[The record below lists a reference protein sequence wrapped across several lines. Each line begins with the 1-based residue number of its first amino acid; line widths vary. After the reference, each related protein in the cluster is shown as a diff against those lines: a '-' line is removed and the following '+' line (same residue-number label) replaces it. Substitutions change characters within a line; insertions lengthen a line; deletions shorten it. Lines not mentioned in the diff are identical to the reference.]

1 MRLNRLLGPAALGL
15 VASAA
20 LRGLRATIDWRA
32 VYFDPRV
39 DPVHPEFRG
48 RFVYAGWHEYML
60 MPIALR
66 GSRDMLA
73 LASEHGDGEIISR
86 AMRHLQ
92 WNVARGSSSRGG
104 AAALLRMLRD
114 DHRHPNLTPDGPR
127 GPRRAFSQGA
137 LVLASKLD
145 LRLVCVGYG
154 YDRPWHGAGW
164 DRFAVPRPFSRCR
177 AVFGPPLRLPRK
189 LERDAL
195 AGYREWFE
203 RLLNW
208 LTGEAET
215 WAADGGRRLGE
226 MPLLLREPPAA
237 MRRWGPTL
245 APRMPA
251 ELEQS
256 WRALAA
262 GPGACRRRLTQRAS
276 PCGRRWKTSSTTSIW
291 NISTTPR
298 RTGAGTSSRT
308 FPGARWAAAPTR
320 PSSR

>member
-1 MRLNRLLGPAALGL
+1 
-15 VASAA
+15 
-20 LRGLRATIDWRA
+20 
-32 VYFDPRV
+32 
-39 DPVHPEFRG
+39 
-48 RFVYAGWHEYML
+48 ML

-137 LVLASKLD
+137 LSWRPSSTCRWCASATATTAPGG
-145 LRLVCVGYG
+145 LRS
-154 YDRPWHGAGW
+154 W

-256 WRALAA
+256 WRAL
-262 GPGACRRRLTQRAS
+262 RRRGRGLSSPPDSDRAS
-276 PCGRRWKTSSTTSIW
+276 PEGDAGKPVLRPLSGIFPQRRGE
-291 NISTTPR
+291 P
-298 RTGAGTSSRT
+298 ALEPPQAT

-320 PSSR
+320 PSPR